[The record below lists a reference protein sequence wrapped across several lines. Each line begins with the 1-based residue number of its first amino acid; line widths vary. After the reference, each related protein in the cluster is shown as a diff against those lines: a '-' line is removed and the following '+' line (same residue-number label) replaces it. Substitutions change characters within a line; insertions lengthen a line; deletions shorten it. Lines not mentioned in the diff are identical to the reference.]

1 MEKKYIERLTINER
15 IQHIILFT
23 SIIIL
28 AITGLSLM
36 FHGTYIGDLL
46 IRIEGGMESRGRI
59 HKGAALVLVA
69 LSIYH
74 FFYVIF
80 TKRGHEQLMFIIPQ
94 WKDLRDFYKLIRYG
108 IWLSNDHPLFDKFGI
123 KEKIQYWGATLAVLI
138 MILTGFILWFE
149 TKSMAILPKWIMD
162 VTTLIHGYEGLIIF
176 VVLFL
181 WHQYNVHLNPRV
193 FPMNR
198 AWLDGR
204 ISIEDLKEEHPLE
217 YQRLFGEEEKG

>member
-1 MEKKYIERLTINER
+1 MEKKYIKRLTINER

-23 SIIIL
+23 SIITL

-36 FHGTYIGDLL
+36 FHETYIGDLL

-80 TKRGHEQLMFIIPQ
+80 TKRGHEQLMFIMPQ
-94 WKDLRDFYKLIRYG
+94 WKDLHDFYKLIRYG
-108 IWLSNDHPLFDKFGI
+108 IWLSNDYPLFDKFGI
-123 KEKIQYWGATLAVLI
+123 KEKIQYWGATLGILI

-162 VTTLIHGYEGLIIF
+162 VTALIHGYEGLIIF

-181 WHQYNVHLNPRV
+181 WHLYNVHLNPRV

>member
-1 MEKKYIERLTINER
+1 MEKKYIKRPTINER

-23 SIIIL
+23 SIITL

-46 IRIEGGMESRGRI
+46 IRIEGGMESRGHI
-59 HKGAALVLVA
+59 HKGASLVLIM

-80 TKRGHEQLMFIIPQ
+80 TKRGHEQLMFIMPQ
-94 WKDLRDFYKLIRYG
+94 WKDPRDFYKLIRYG

-123 KEKIQYWGATLAVLI
+123 KEKIQYWGATLGILI

-162 VTTLIHGYEGLIIF
+162 VTALIHGYEGLIIF

-181 WHQYNVHLNPRV
+181 WHLYNVHLNPRV